1 MKILVCNEQTATEKR
16 VALTP
21 EGVAKL
27 RAEFPD
33 MTFCIESGAG
43 AGAYYSDID
52 YKNVGAEVL
61 TASAA
66 KKAKT
71 DIMLRVSPTTKVPQ
85 LTKGGALLGFLDPAS
100 NVDKLKKLAGQGIYI
115 LPVENI
121 PRTSRA
127 QSMDAL
133 TSQSNIAGYRA
144 VLEAATHYPKFFP
157 LMMTAAGAAKPA
169 HVIVLGVGVAG
180 LQAIATARRLGA
192 QVSAFDIRP
201 ESQEQVESL
210 GAKFLQFD
218 LGEDSAG
225 EGENGYATELSAA
238 ARQKQQE
245 LLQNTLAKADVVI
258 TTAQVPGRPAPILV
272 TEAAVTNMQAG
283 SVIIDMAAGGY
294 NQANNIKGG
303 NCPLTVADK
312 VTTTKNG
319 VTLVGH
325 TNYPAHVAADA
336 SRFYS
341 ANLVH
346 FLHLALEHQDG
357 KTTLNLNAEDDIL
370 AATHL
375 KVS

>member
-1 MKILVCNEQTATEKR
+1 MKILIQNETTTTENR

-21 EGVAKL
+21 EGVTKL
-27 RAEFPD
+27 IAQFPD
-33 MTFCIESGAG
+33 VSIAIQSGAG
-43 AGAYYSDID
+43 AAAHYPDLAY
-52 YKNVGAEVL
+52 KTAGAEVL
-61 TASAA
+61 SNAAS
-66 KKAKT
+66 KKYKAN
-71 DIMLRVSPTTKVPQ
+71 ILLRVSPTTSAANLAPK
-85 LTKGGALLGFLDPAS
+85 GALLGFLDPAS
-100 NVDKLKKLAGQGIYI
+100 HKTTLQKLVKNGHTV
-115 LPVENI
+115 LPVEFI

-133 TSQSNIAGYRA
+133 SSQTNIAGYRA

-201 ESQEQVESL
+201 DSKEQVLSL
-210 GAKFLQFD
+210 GAKFLEFD
-218 LGEDSAG
+218 LGEATEG
-225 EGENGYATELSAA
+225 EGGYAKELSPEAQA
-238 ARQKQQE
+238 KQQE
-245 LLQNTLAKADVVI
+245 LLQEAIAKADVII
-258 TTAQVPGRPAPILV
+258 TTAQVPGRPAPILI
-272 TEAAVTNMQAG
+272 TEKAVQHMQAG

-294 NQANNIKGG
+294 NQTNGIKGG

-312 VTTTKNG
+312 ITTTKNG

-325 TNYPAHVAADA
+325 TNYAAMAPTDA

-346 FLHLALEHQDG
+346 FLTLALKHTNG
-357 KTTLNLNAEDDIL
+357 KTALNLNPEDDIL
-370 AATHL
+370 AATQL
-375 KVS
+375 KAE